1 MPSSGRNPDR
11 PSGAAGRAPRAGRAG
26 ASRARRSRAAPP
38 RRRVAAKDARV
49 RRSTLTARAAILA
62 VAIASVALALA
73 LPFKIWVGQRG
84 QIASLQ
90 AQTHDQEQR
99 VAALTR
105 DQQRWQDPAY
115 VEQQARLRLHYAM
128 PGEKTYVVLGKPK
141 KHHRHAV
148 STPAGPTLT
157 GPWYS
162 RLWQSVEAAGKGT
175 STTS

>member
-1 MPSSGRNPDR
+1 MAVSKRNPDR

-38 RRRVAAKDARV
+38 RRAVTAKALRV

-62 VAIASVALALA
+62 VAVASVALALA
-73 LPFKIWVGQRG
+73 LPFKVWVAQRG
-84 QIASLQ
+84 QISSLQ
-90 AQTHDQEQR
+90 AQTHEQEQR

-105 DQQRWQDPAY
+105 QQQRWQDPAY
-115 VEQQARLRLHYAM
+115 VEQQARLRLHYAL

-141 KHHRHAV
+141 KHQQTAA
-148 STPAGPTLT
+148 SKPTGPSLS

>member
-1 MPSSGRNPDR
+1 MASTGRNADR
-11 PSGAAGRAPRAGRAG
+11 PSGAAGRAPRTGRAG

-38 RRRVAAKDARV
+38 RRRMEPKALRL

-62 VAIASVALALA
+62 VAVASVALALA
-73 LPFKIWVGQRG
+73 LPFKVWVAQRG
-84 QIASLQ
+84 QISSLQ
-90 AQTHDQEQR
+90 AQTRDQEHR
-99 VAALTR
+99 VAALKR

-115 VEQQARLRLHYAM
+115 IEQQARLRLHYAM

-141 KHHRHAV
+141 KHHAKAAAK
-148 STPAGPTLT
+148 PMGPTLT

>member
-1 MPSSGRNPDR
+1 MPATGRNAGR
-11 PSGAAGRAPRAGRAG
+11 PSGAAGRAPRTGRAG

-38 RRRVAAKDARV
+38 RRRIEPKALRV

-62 VAIASVALALA
+62 VAVATVALALA
-73 LPFKIWVGQRG
+73 LPFKVWVAQRG

-90 AQTHDQEQR
+90 SQTRDQEHR
-99 VAALTR
+99 VAALKR
-105 DQQRWQDPAY
+105 EQQRWQDPAY

-141 KHHRHAV
+141 KHHKAATV
-148 STPAGPTLT
+148 APAEPTLT

-162 RLWQSVEAAGKGT
+162 RLWQSVQEAGKGT